1 MRVSSFA
8 EIEKEFIERAH
19 AIVWCNMATLDTK
32 NRPRSRIVHP
42 IWEGATGWASARPHS
57 LKAKHLAHNAFV
69 SLAYISDITRPVYVD
84 CKAQWEDDPAKK
96 EHVWELFRSSAPPVG
111 FDLGNIFAGVNDSE
125 FGVLKFTP
133 WRIDLFDI
141 SNSANRRVWIAASIR
156 QP

>member
-1 MRVSSFA
+1 M
-8 EIEKEFIERAH
+8 
-19 AIVWCNMATLDTK
+19 VWCNMATLDTK

-42 IWEGATGWASARPHS
+42 IWEGSTGWASARPHS
-57 LKAKHLAHNAFV
+57 LKAKHLSHNAYV
-69 SLAYISDITRPVYVD
+69 SLAYISNITRPVYVD

-133 WRIDLFDI
+133 WRIDL
-141 SNSANRRVWIAASIR
+141 
-156 QP
+156 